1 MTSTPASSPAKVAA
15 PGKPRGWPVPVGTA
29 LALLCVMGLSVFI
42 GPSGIGP
49 GAVLAGVLH
58 PATLNGVIVW
68 QIRMPR
74 IALGALVGI
83 ALATAGVIF
92 QTLFRNPLTDPY
104 VVGSASGAAFG
115 ATLALVV
122 LPATLLPWSLS
133 VGAFIGALLAVAA
146 AVAIAARTRYQA
158 MVNLLLIGYAISVI
172 LGAAIAL
179 LLTVDRQ
186 DLASV
191 FFWELGSLSSASWQT
206 VWITL
211 PLVAVGSFVPLAL
224 RSDLNALLLGE
235 DEARSVGVDV
245 PRVRLLL
252 IAAASL
258 LTAAAVA
265 AAGIIGFV
273 GLVAPHAIRRLSGES
288 HHRILPTA
296 ALGGGA
302 FLVVADAVARSIPGL
317 GEIPIGIVTALV
329 GGPLFVYLLTRRPGG
344 EPN

>member
-1 MTSTPASSPAKVAA
+1 MPAVATL
-15 PGKPRGWPVPVGTA
+15 V
-29 LALLCVMGLSVFI
+29 LLVVMGLSIGI

-49 GAVLAGVLH
+49 GQVLRGIAH
-58 PATLNGVIVW
+58 PATLDGVIVW

-122 LPATLLPWSLS
+122 LPAALLPWSLS
-133 VGAFIGALLAVAA
+133 AGAFAGALLAVAA
-146 AVAIAARTRYQA
+146 AVAIASRTRLGS
-158 MVNLLLIGYAISVI
+158 MVNLLLIGYATSVI

-179 LLTVDRQ
+179 ILTIDRQ
-186 DLASV
+186 DLETV
-191 FFWELGSLSSASWQT
+191 FFWELGSLSSATWQT

-211 PLVAVGSFVPLAL
+211 PLVVAGSLVPLGL
-224 RSDLNALLLGE
+224 RSELNALLLGE
-235 DEARSVGVDV
+235 DEARSMGVDV
-245 PRVRLLL
+245 VRLRLLL

-288 HHRILPTA
+288 HHRLLPTA
-296 ALGGGA
+296 ALAGGA
-302 FLVVADAVARSIPGL
+302 FLVLADAVARSIPAL

-329 GGPLFVYLLTRRPGG
+329 GGPMFIYLLTRRGG
-344 EPN
+344 AIP

>member
-1 MTSTPASSPAKVAA
+1 MHGRLWVPAA
-15 PGKPRGWPVPVGTA
+15 TA
-29 LALLCVMGLSVFI
+29 GVLWCVMAASLWI
-42 GPSGIGP
+42 GPSYIGP
-49 GAVLAGVLH
+49 GAVVSGLLH
-58 PATLNGVIVW
+58 PGSLNGVIVW

-74 IALGALVGI
+74 IVLGALVGS

-115 ATLALVV
+115 ATLALVLV
-122 LPATLLPWSLS
+122 PASLLPWSLS
-133 VGAFIGALLAVAA
+133 VGAFVGALAAVAG
-146 AVAIAARTRYQA
+146 AVAIASRTRA
-158 MVNLLLIGYAISVI
+158 SPMVNLLLIGYATSVI

-186 DLASV
+186 DLESV
-191 FFWELGSLSSASWQT
+191 FFWELGSLASASWQT

-211 PLVAVGSFVPLAL
+211 PLTVSGSLVPLVL

-235 DEARSVGVDV
+235 DAARSLGVDV
-245 PRVRLLL
+245 PRLRLLL

-258 LTAAAVA
+258 LTAAAVS

-273 GLVAPHAIRRLSGES
+273 GLVAPHAIRRLGGES
-288 HHRILPTA
+288 HYRLLPTA
-296 ALGGGA
+296 ALAGGA
-302 FLVVADAVARSIPGL
+302 FLVAADSVARSIPSL

-329 GGPLFVYLLTRRPGG
+329 GGPMFIYLLTQRQGSERD
-344 EPN
+344 

>member
-1 MTSTPASSPAKVAA
+1 MGPLRQWS
-15 PGKPRGWPVPVGTA
+15 VPTGVGLA
-29 LALLCVMGLSVFI
+29 LALVMGGSLFVGPSAI
-42 GPSGIGP
+42 GP
-49 GAVLAGVLH
+49 ARVWAGLWH
-58 PATLNGVIVW
+58 PATLDGVIVW

-74 IALGALVGI
+74 IVLGALVGF

-115 ATLALVV
+115 ATLVLVV
-122 LPATLLPWSLS
+122 GSPAIVAWALPA
-133 VGAFIGALLAVAA
+133 GAFAGALLAVLA
-146 AVAIAARTRYQA
+146 AVAIASRTRVHT
-158 MVNLLLIGYAISVI
+158 MVNLLLIGYATSVV

-186 DLASV
+186 NLETV
-191 FFWELGSLSSASWQT
+191 FFWELGSLSGATWQT
-206 VWITL
+206 VAVAL
-211 PLVAVGSFVPLAL
+211 PLVTAGSLVPLAL
-224 RSDLNALLLGE
+224 RSDMNALLLGE
-235 DEARSVGVDV
+235 EEALTLGVPV

-252 IAAASL
+252 IFAAAL

-288 HHRILPTA
+288 HHRLLPTA
-296 ALGGGA
+296 ALAGAA
-302 FLVVADAVARSIPGL
+302 FLVVADAVARSIPSL

-329 GGPLFVYLLTRRPGG
+329 GGPLFVYLLTKRPGG
-344 EPN
+344 ATE